1 MGKGPQ
7 KPEEIDEHNVPTE
20 PLEMPPLYDQTQ
32 PALPP
37 TQPLAPLAPLRLP
50 APEDDRTMPAAY
62 PYRQSGQQAYPVL
75 PAYPVQRPVSP
86 ERAGKQSKKTRAV
99 RQRQSVIP
107 VSVGMLFVILQVLL
121 LIRFGLRLVNIPV
134 YQSSWVDLLYAL
146 TDIFVQPF
154 HALWQQIAL
163 PPLPANI
170 EVYTLAAILAY
181 GLFSR
186 LLVRGLKIIER
197 QR

>member
-1 MGKGPQ
+1 
-7 KPEEIDEHNVPTE
+7 
-20 PLEMPPLYDQTQ
+20 
-32 PALPP
+32 
-37 TQPLAPLAPLRLP
+37 
-50 APEDDRTMPAAY
+50 
-62 PYRQSGQQAYPVL
+62 
-75 PAYPVQRPVSP
+75 
-86 ERAGKQSKKTRAV
+86 KKARAV
-99 RQRQSVIP
+99 RQHQSVIP

-134 YQSSWVDLLYAL
+134 TQSSWVGLLYAL

-170 EVYTLAAILAY
+170 EVYTLVAILAY